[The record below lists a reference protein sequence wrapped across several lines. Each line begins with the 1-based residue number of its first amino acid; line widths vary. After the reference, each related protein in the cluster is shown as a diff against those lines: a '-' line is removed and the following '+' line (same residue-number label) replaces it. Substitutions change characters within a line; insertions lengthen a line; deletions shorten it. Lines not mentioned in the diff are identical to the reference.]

1 MTHLGQTVAGA
12 ERAASREEQGVRKL
26 ESNGAGTRSGDSSNA
41 RVPRTGLYTA
51 GSRSIDTSFDHVILV
66 DKNDRALGTMA
77 KLDAHRLGRSHRAI
91 SVIVRDSFGRLL
103 LQQRAAGKYHSAE
116 LWTNTCCS
124 HPRPNE
130 SAIDAAARRL
140 AEEMGIVTS
149 VRPLFTMRYRARVS
163 NRLVEHEFVHV
174 FGGISDQAPK
184 PVASEVAAWRWMSC
198 RDVMADAGLRPHDY
212 TVWFR
217 KVLQDFKAEIET
229 FCAS

>member
-1 MTHLGQTVAGA
+1 MV
-12 ERAASREEQGVRKL
+12 
-26 ESNGAGTRSGDSSNA
+26 
-41 RVPRTGLYTA
+41 
-51 GSRSIDTSFDHVILV
+51 
-66 DKNDRALGTMA
+66 GTMA
-77 KLDAHRLGRSHRAI
+77 KLEAHRRGCCHRAI
-91 SVIVRDSFGRLL
+91 SVIVRDSRGRLL
-103 LQQRAAGKYHSAE
+103 LQQRAAGKYHSAK

-124 HPRPNE
+124 HPRPDE
-130 SAIDAAARRL
+130 PAIAAAARRL

-184 PVASEVAAWRWMSC
+184 PAASEVAAWRWMSC
-198 RDVMADAGLRPHDY
+198 RDVMADVGLRPCDY

-217 KVLQDFKAEIET
+217 RVLQDFKAEIET